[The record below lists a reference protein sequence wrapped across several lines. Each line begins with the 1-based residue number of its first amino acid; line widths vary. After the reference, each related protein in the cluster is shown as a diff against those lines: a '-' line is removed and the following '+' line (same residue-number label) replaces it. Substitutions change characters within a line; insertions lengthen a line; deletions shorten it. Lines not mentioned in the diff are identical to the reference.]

1 MEFSEDV
8 CKAPMD
14 SSSSSSISSGQLPKK
29 RKYDS
34 NEVNVMFRMRY
45 NNMENQYM
53 YDHQRSHA
61 IQKADQSPSYPTT
74 SSSGSDQRTPSP
86 DFTPSASH
94 TSSPLPVLL
103 PKPEHN
109 YAVSSSA
116 SSSTDTAPSNDEGQ
130 RRLMPSRAASDSG
143 NSTMSDEINP
153 LCLTDWY
160 RDLLKP
166 EYAQRLSTQLDIIT
180 NRSDFVKNKI
190 LTARIAELP
199 ESFDYYPN
207 KSRLRKQY
215 VDPDEAAERERNNLA
230 SRRSRFK
237 KKRAQLILNMHLEY
251 DRTENAHLYAMQSW
265 IGKIIFQLET
275 QWLERGATAEQ
286 MCQLRRD
293 CGFPQTPPGAFRL
306 I

>member
-1 MEFSEDV
+1 MEYSEDV
-8 CKAPMD
+8 GKMPD
-14 SSSSSSISSGQLPKK
+14 SSSSSSSSNPTKK

-34 NEVNVMFRMRY
+34 NEVNAMFRMRY

-86 DFTPSASH
+86 DFAPSASH
-94 TSSPLPVLL
+94 TSSPLPVQKL
-103 PKPEHN
+103 PEHN
-109 YAVSSSA
+109 YAVSSA
-116 SSSTDTAPSNDEGQ
+116 SSTDTATSNDEGH
-130 RRLMPSRAASDSG
+130 RRQQLVPSRGAASDSG

-153 LCLTDWY
+153 LCMTDWY

-166 EYAQRLSTQLDIIT
+166 EYTQRLNAQLEIIT
-180 NRSDFVKNKI
+180 SRSDFVKNKI

-215 VDPDEAAERERNNLA
+215 VDPEEAAERERNNLA

-251 DRTENAHLYAMQSW
+251 DRNENAHLYAMQNW
-265 IGKIIFQLET
+265 IGKIIFQLEQ

>member
-1 MEFSEDV
+1 MEYSEEV
-8 CKAPMD
+8 GKMPMD
-14 SSSSSSISSGQLPKK
+14 SPSSSLSSNPPKK

-34 NEVNVMFRMRY
+34 NEVNAMFRMRY
-45 NNMENQYM
+45 NNMENQHM

-61 IQKADQSPSYPTT
+61 IQKANQSPSYPTT

-86 DFTPSASH
+86 DFAPSASH
-94 TSSPLPVLL
+94 TSSPLPVQKL
-103 PKPEHN
+103 PEHN
-109 YAVSSSA
+109 YAVSSA
-116 SSSTDTAPSNDEGQ
+116 SSTDTAPSNDEGH
-130 RRLMPSRAASDSG
+130 RRQQLMPSRGAASDSG

-153 LCLTDWY
+153 LCMTDWY

-166 EYAQRLSTQLDIIT
+166 EYAQRLNAQLEIIT

-215 VDPDEAAERERNNLA
+215 VDPEEAAERERNNLA

-251 DRTENAHLYAMQSW
+251 DRNENAHLYAMQNW
-265 IGKIIFQLET
+265 IGKIIFQLEQ

>member
-1 MEFSEDV
+1 MEYSEDSNRTT
-8 CKAPMD
+8 MD
-14 SSSSSSISSGQLPKK
+14 SSSSSSTSSGQPQKK
-29 RKYDS
+29 RKYNS
-34 NEVNVMFRMRY
+34 NEINVMFRARY
-45 NNMENQYM
+45 NNMENHYL

-61 IQKADQSPSYPTT
+61 ILKVEQSPT
-74 SSSGSDQRTPSP
+74 SSSGSVQRTPSP
-86 DFTPSASH
+86 DFAPSASH
-94 TSSPLPVLL
+94 TSSPLPVHQQ
-103 PKPEHN
+103 KPEHN

-116 SSSTDTAPSNDEGQ
+116 SSSTDTATSNDDGMRHRQ
-130 RRLMPSRAASDSG
+130 QLRPRRAASDSG

-153 LCLTDWY
+153 LCMADWY
-160 RDLLKP
+160 RDHLKP
-166 EYAQRLSTQLDIIT
+166 EYAQRLNAQLEIIT

-199 ESFDYYPN
+199 ESFDYCPN

-251 DRTENAHLYAMQSW
+251 DRTENAHLYAMQNW
-265 IGKIIFQLET
+265 ISKIIFQLES

-293 CGFPQTPPGAFRL
+293 CGFPQTPPSTFRL

>member
-1 MEFSEDV
+1 
-8 CKAPMD
+8 
-14 SSSSSSISSGQLPKK
+14 
-29 RKYDS
+29 
-34 NEVNVMFRMRY
+34 
-45 NNMENQYM
+45 
-53 YDHQRSHA
+53 
-61 IQKADQSPSYPTT
+61 
-74 SSSGSDQRTPSP
+74 
-86 DFTPSASH
+86 
-94 TSSPLPVLL
+94 
-103 PKPEHN
+103 
-109 YAVSSSA
+109 
-116 SSSTDTAPSNDEGQ
+116 
-130 RRLMPSRAASDSG
+130 
-143 NSTMSDEINP
+143 MSDEINP
-153 LCLTDWY
+153 LCMTDWY

-166 EYAQRLSTQLDIIT
+166 EYAQRLSTQLNIIT

>member
-1 MEFSEDV
+1 MEYSEDV
-8 CKAPMD
+8 GKMPMD
-14 SSSSSSISSGQLPKK
+14 SSNPPKK

-34 NEVNVMFRMRY
+34 SEVNAMFRTRY

-86 DFTPSASH
+86 DFAPSASH
-94 TSSPLPVLL
+94 TSSPLPAAQML
-103 PKPEHN
+103 PEHN
-109 YAVSSSA
+109 YAVSSA
-116 SSSTDTAPSNDEGQ
+116 SSTDTAPSEGN
-130 RRLMPSRAASDSG
+130 RRQQLVPSRGAASDSG

-153 LCLTDWY
+153 LCMTDWY

-166 EYAQRLSTQLDIIT
+166 EYAQRLNAQLEIIT
-180 NRSDFVKNKI
+180 SRSDFVKNKV

-215 VDPDEAAERERNNLA
+215 VDPEEAAERERNNLA

-251 DRTENAHLYAMQSW
+251 DRNENAHLYAMQNW
-265 IGKIIFQLET
+265 IGKIIFQLEQ

>member
-1 MEFSEDV
+1 MAARIVVEYSEEV

-14 SSSSSSISSGQLPKK
+14 SSSSSSISSGQPPKK

-86 DFTPSASH
+86 DFALVLAILRHPFPYSRPSRNIITP
-94 TSSPLPVLL
+94 
-103 PKPEHN
+103 
-109 YAVSSSA
+109 
-116 SSSTDTAPSNDEGQ
+116 
-130 RRLMPSRAASDSG
+130 RAASDSG

-153 LCLTDWY
+153 LCMTDWY

-199 ESFDYYPN
+199 ESFNYYPN

>member
-1 MEFSEDV
+1 MEYSEDV
-8 CKAPMD
+8 GKMPMD
-14 SSSSSSISSGQLPKK
+14 SSNPLKK

-34 NEVNVMFRMRY
+34 SEVNAMFRTRY

-86 DFTPSASH
+86 DFAPSASH
-94 TSSPLPVLL
+94 TSSPLPAAPML
-103 PKPEHN
+103 PEHN
-109 YAVSSSA
+109 YAVSSA
-116 SSSTDTAPSNDEGQ
+116 SSTDTAPSEGN
-130 RRLMPSRAASDSG
+130 RRQQLVPSRGAASDSG

-153 LCLTDWY
+153 LCMTDWY

-166 EYAQRLSTQLDIIT
+166 EYAQRLNAQLEIIT
-180 NRSDFVKNKI
+180 SRSDFVKNKV

-215 VDPDEAAERERNNLA
+215 VDPEEAAERERNNLA

-251 DRTENAHLYAMQSW
+251 DRNENAHLYAMQNW
-265 IGKIIFQLET
+265 IGKIIFQLEQ

-293 CGFPQTPPGAFRL
+293 CGFPQTPPGGFRL

>member
-8 CKAPMD
+8 GKVPTD
-14 SSSSSSISSGQLPKK
+14 SSSSSTSSSNPPKK

-34 NEVNVMFRMRY
+34 NEANAMFRMRY
-45 NNMENQYM
+45 NNMENQFM
-53 YDHQRSHA
+53 YDHQRLHA
-61 IQKADQSPSYPTT
+61 TQKADNSPSYPTT

-86 DFTPSASH
+86 DFAPSASH
-94 TSSPLPVLL
+94 TSSPLPVLP
-103 PKPEHN
+103 PKLPEHN
-109 YAVSSSA
+109 YAVSSA
-116 SSSTDTAPSNDEGQ
+116 SSTDTAPSNDDGRRRQLGQ
-130 RRLMPSRAASDSG
+130 SGAASDSG

-153 LCLTDWY
+153 LCMTDWY

-166 EYAQRLSTQLDIIT
+166 EYAHRLNKQLEIIT
-180 NRSDFVKNKI
+180 SRSDFIKNKI
-190 LTARIAELP
+190 LTTRVAELP

-215 VDPDEAAERERNNLA
+215 VDPEEAAERERNNLA

-251 DRTENAHLYAMQSW
+251 DRNENAQLYAMQNW

>member
-1 MEFSEDV
+1 MEYSEDAG
-8 CKAPMD
+8 KMPMD
-14 SSSSSSISSGQLPKK
+14 SSSSSSSSNPRKK

-34 NEVNVMFRMRY
+34 NEVNAMFRMRY

-53 YDHQRSHA
+53 YEQQRSHA
-61 IQKADQSPSYPTT
+61 IQKADQSPGYPSTL
-74 SSSGSDQRTPSP
+74 SSGSDQRTPSP
-86 DFTPSASH
+86 DFAPSASH
-94 TSSPLPVLL
+94 TSSPLPVQK
-103 PKPEHN
+103 KPEHN
-109 YAVSSSA
+109 YAVSSA
-116 SSSTDTAPSNDEGQ
+116 SSTDTAPSNDEGNG
-130 RRLMPSRAASDSG
+130 RHRGAVSDSG

-153 LCLTDWY
+153 LCMTDWY

-166 EYAQRLSTQLDIIT
+166 EYEQRLNAQLEII
-180 NRSDFVKNKI
+180 NSRSNFVKNKI

-215 VDPDEAAERERNNLA
+215 VDPEEAAERERNNLA

-251 DRTENAHLYAMQSW
+251 DRNENAHLYAMQNW
-265 IGKIIFQLET
+265 IGKIIFQLEQ

-293 CGFPQTPPGAFRL
+293 CGFPQTPPGAFRM